1 MKRRISS
8 VINAEN
14 CCATV
19 RRLNPHLFPNENRT
33 QTPLQNPKH
42 AQQAGALDGYG
53 EGEASFT
60 GCPVVRFT
68 LFRVSLLDV
77 DAKWSSVKD
86 LLDGLQY
93 AGLIPGDKEGQ
104 ITLEVTQKKVAH
116 FAEENTEIC
125 IEGEIFVKP

>member
-8 VINAEN
+8 AINAEN
-14 CCATV
+14 CSATV

-33 QTPLQNPKH
+33 RLALPNAEPAKPAT
-42 AQQAGALDGYG
+42 ALDGYG

-60 GCPVVRFT
+60 GCPVVSIT

-77 DAKWSSVKD
+77 DAKWGSVKD
-86 LLDGLQY
+86 VLDGLQY
-93 AGLIPGDKEGQ
+93 AGLIHGDREEE
-104 ITLEVTQKKVAH
+104 IRLEVTQKKVAH
-116 FAEENTEIC
+116 FKEEETVIC